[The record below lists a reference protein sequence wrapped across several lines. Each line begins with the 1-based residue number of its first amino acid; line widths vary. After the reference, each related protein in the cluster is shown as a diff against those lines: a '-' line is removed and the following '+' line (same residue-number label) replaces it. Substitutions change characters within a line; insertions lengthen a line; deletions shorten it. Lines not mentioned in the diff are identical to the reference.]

1 MNIILEKIKTT
12 IKKEI
17 KEFEKQ
23 FQSIIIQNNN
33 IPIIDDITHYIIHR
47 KGKLIRPI
55 FVFLI
60 AKMLGTIQKKT
71 YHTACLIELIH
82 TATLVHDDVIDNSFL
97 RRGSFSINAIW
108 KNKIAVLI
116 GDYLL
121 SKSLLI
127 ATNNN
132 YYDLLKIICKTI
144 RNMSEGELLQIEKSK
159 KLNVT
164 EKIYNQ
170 IIYHKTASLIAT
182 SCEAGARSVNTDE
195 KTALK
200 MRKFGIFTGIAF
212 QIKDDL
218 FDYEEKDEK
227 CMGKP
232 VGIDLREKKITLP
245 LIHTIQKASKK
256 DQKCI
261 LNYIKHYDEKKR
273 HKIISYVKKYGGLE
287 YATQKMIKFRN
298 NALKILED
306 YPEGII
312 KKALKIMVNFI
323 IERNQ

>member
-1 MNIILEKIKTT
+1 MKIILEEIKTT

-17 KEFEKQ
+17 EKFEKQ
-23 FQSIIIQNNN
+23 FIYIIKSNVSL
-33 IPIIDDITHYIIHR
+33 IDQITHYLTHR
-47 KGKLIRPI
+47 KGKLIRPM

-60 AKMLGTIQKKT
+60 AKMLGNIQKKT

-82 TATLVHDDVIDNSFL
+82 TATLVHDDVIDNSLL
-97 RRGSFSINAIW
+97 RRDSFSINAIW

-132 YYDLLKIICKTI
+132 YYDLLKIVCKTI
-144 RNMSEGELLQIEKSK
+144 KNMSEGELLQMEKSK
-159 KLNVT
+159 KLNIS
-164 EKIYNQ
+164 EKIYNR
-170 IIYHKTASLIAT
+170 IIYHKTASLIAA

-200 MRKFGIFTGIAF
+200 MRKFGIFAGIAF

-218 FDYEEKDEK
+218 FDYEEKNESFT
-227 CMGKP
+227 GKP

-245 LIHTIQKASKK
+245 LIYTIQKASQK
-256 DQKCI
+256 DQQHI
-261 LNYIKHYDEKKR
+261 LNYIKNYDNKKR
-273 HKIISYVKKYGGLE
+273 YKIIDYVKKYGGLE
-287 YATQKMIKFRN
+287 YATKKMIRFRN
-298 NALKILED
+298 NALEILEI
-306 YPEGII
+306 YPEGTI
-312 KKALKIMVNFI
+312 KRALKMMVNFI
-323 IERNQ
+323 VERNR

>member
-1 MNIILEKIKTT
+1 MKIILEKIKNT
-12 IKKEI
+12 IKEEI

-23 FQSIIIQNNN
+23 FATVIKSNT
-33 IPIIDDITHYIIHR
+33 PLIDQITHYIIDK

-82 TATLVHDDVIDNSFL
+82 TATLIHDDVIDNSSI

-132 YYDLLKIICKTI
+132 YYDLLKIVCKTI
-144 RNMSEGELLQIEKSK
+144 KDMSEGELLQMEKSK
-159 KLNVT
+159 KLNIT

-170 IIYHKTASLIAT
+170 IIYHKTASLIAA

-200 MRKFGIFTGIAF
+200 MRKFGIFAGIAF

-218 FDYEEKDEK
+218 FDYEEKNRNLT
-227 CMGKP
+227 GKP

-245 LIHTIQKASKK
+245 LIHAIQKASKK
-256 DQKCI
+256 DQKRI
-261 LNYIKHYDEKKR
+261 LNYIKNYDEKKR
-273 HKIISYVKKYGGLE
+273 YQIIDYVKKYGGLE
-287 YATQKMIKFRN
+287 YATEKMIKFRN
-298 NALKILED
+298 NALKILEL
-306 YPEGII
+306 YPEGGI
-312 KKALKIMVNFI
+312 KETLKIMVNFI

>member
-1 MNIILEKIKTT
+1 MKIILEKIKIS

-17 KEFEKQ
+17 QEFEKQ
-23 FQSIIIQNNN
+23 FFNTIKSN
-33 IPIIDDITHYIIHR
+33 IPLINKITDYISHR
-47 KGKLIRPI
+47 KGKLIRPM

-60 AKMLGTIQKKT
+60 AKMLGKIQKKT

-82 TATLVHDDVIDNSFL
+82 TATLVHDDVIDNSSL

-132 YYDLLKIICKTI
+132 YYDLLKIVCTTI
-144 RNMSEGELLQIEKSK
+144 QDMSEGELLQMEKSK
-159 KLNVT
+159 KLNIT
-164 EKIYNQ
+164 EEIYNQ
-170 IIYHKTASLIAT
+170 IIYQKTGSLIAA
-182 SCEAGARSVNTDE
+182 SCEAGARSVYADE

-200 MRKFGIFTGIAF
+200 MKKFGMLAGIAF

-218 FDYEEKDEK
+218 FDYEEKNENFT
-227 CMGKP
+227 GKP
-232 VGIDLREKKITLP
+232 VGIDLKEKKITLP
-245 LIHTIQKASKK
+245 LIYTIQKATKK

-261 LNYIKHYDEKKR
+261 LNHIKNYNENKR
-273 HKIISYVKKYGGLE
+273 HEIIYYVKKYRGLE
-287 YATQKMIKFRN
+287 YATKKMIKLRN
-298 NALKILED
+298 NALEILKI
-306 YPEGII
+306 YPEGTI
-312 KKALKIMVNFI
+312 KEALKTMVNFI
-323 IERNQ
+323 VERNQ

>member
-1 MNIILEKIKTT
+1 MKIVLEKIKDP

-23 FQSIIIQNNN
+23 FFNILKSNVTIIEQ
-33 IPIIDDITHYIIHR
+33 ITHYIIHR

-60 AKMLGTIQKKT
+60 AKMLGTIRKKT

-82 TATLVHDDVIDNSFL
+82 TATLVHDDVIDNSSL

-116 GDYLL
+116 GDYFL
-121 SKSLLI
+121 SKSLLL
-127 ATNNN
+127 ATENN

-144 RNMSEGELLQIEKSK
+144 KDMSEGELLQIEKSK
-159 KLNVT
+159 NLNIT
-164 EKIYNQ
+164 EEIYNQ
-170 IIYHKTASLIAT
+170 IIYHKTASLISA
-182 SCEAGARSVNTDE
+182 SCECGALSVNADK

-200 MRKFGIFTGIAF
+200 MREFGIFTGIAF

-218 FDYEEKDEK
+218 FDYEEKSNNFT
-227 CMGKP
+227 GKP
-232 VGIDLREKKITLP
+232 IGIDLREKKITLP
-245 LIHTIQKASKK
+245 LIYTIKKASKE

-261 LNYIKHYDEKKR
+261 LNSIKNYDENKR
-273 HKIISYVKKYGGLE
+273 HKIIYYVKKYGGLE

-298 NALKILED
+298 EALKILEI
-306 YPEGII
+306 YPEGTI
-312 KKALKIMVNFI
+312 KESLKIMVNFI

>member
-1 MNIILEKIKTT
+1 MKIILEKIKIT
-12 IKKEI
+12 IKEEI

-23 FQSIIIQNNN
+23 FENVIKNSN
-33 IPIIDDITHYIIHR
+33 IPLIDNITSYIIHR

-55 FVFLI
+55 FILLI
-60 AKMLGTIQKKT
+60 AKMLGDIQKKT

-82 TATLVHDDVIDNSFL
+82 TATLVHDDVIDNSSL

-132 YYDLLKIICKTI
+132 YYDLLKVVCKTI
-144 RNMSEGELLQIEKSK
+144 ENMSLGELLQIEKTK
-159 KLNVT
+159 NLNIT

-170 IIYHKTASLIAT
+170 IIYHKTASLIAA

-200 MRKFGIFTGIAF
+200 MRKFGTLTGIAF

-218 FDYEEKDEK
+218 FDYENKNESNT
-227 CMGKP
+227 GKP

-245 LIHTIQKASKK
+245 LIYAIQKASKK
-256 DQKCI
+256 DQKCM
-261 LNYIKHYDEKKR
+261 LHYIENYDEEKR
-273 HKIISYVKKYGGLE
+273 YKIINYVKKYGGLE
-287 YATQKMIKFRN
+287 YATQKMIKLRN
-298 NALKILED
+298 NALKILEF
-306 YPEGII
+306 YPEGKI
-312 KKALKIMVNFI
+312 KEALKIMVNFVV
-323 IERNQ
+323 ERNQ

>member
-1 MNIILEKIKTT
+1 MKIILEKIKTT

-23 FQSIIIQNNN
+23 FANIIKSN
-33 IPIIDDITHYIIHR
+33 ISLIDKINHYIIHR

-60 AKMLGTIQKKT
+60 AKMLGKIEKKT

-82 TATLVHDDVIDNSFL
+82 TATLVHDDVIDNSSL
-97 RRGSFSINAIW
+97 RRGFFSINAIW

-132 YYDLLKIICKTI
+132 YHDLLKIVCNTI
-144 RNMSEGELLQIEKSK
+144 KDMSEGELLQMEKSE
-159 KLNVT
+159 KLNIT

-170 IIYHKTASLIAT
+170 IIYHKTASLIAA
-182 SCEAGARSVNTDE
+182 SCEAGARSVNTNE

-200 MRKFGIFTGIAF
+200 MRKFGIFIGIAF

-218 FDYEEKDEK
+218 FDYEEKNESFT
-227 CMGKP
+227 GKP

-245 LIHTIQKASKK
+245 LIHAIQNATKK

-261 LNYIKHYDEKKR
+261 LDYIKNYDEGKR
-273 HKIISYVKKYGGLE
+273 HKIIDYVKKYGGLE

-298 NALKILED
+298 NALKILEL
-306 YPEGII
+306 YPEGAI
-312 KKALKIMVNFI
+312 KETLKIMVNFI
-323 IERNQ
+323 VERNQ

>member
-1 MNIILEKIKTT
+1 MEIILEKIKAT

-17 KEFEKQ
+17 KEFERQ
-23 FQSIIIQNNN
+23 FSDTIKNN
-33 IPIIDDITHYIIHR
+33 IPIINKITHYIIHR

-60 AKMLGTIQKKT
+60 AKMLGNIQKKT

-82 TATLVHDDVIDNSFL
+82 TATLVHDDVIDNSSL
-97 RRGSFSINAIW
+97 RRGTFSINAIW
-108 KNKIAVLI
+108 KNKIAVLM

-127 ATNNN
+127 ATDNN
-132 YYDLLKIICKTI
+132 YYDLLKIVCKTI
-144 RNMSEGELLQIEKSK
+144 KDMSQGELLQIEKSK
-159 KLNVT
+159 NLDIT

-170 IIYHKTASLIAT
+170 IIYHKTASLIAA
-182 SCEAGARSVNTDE
+182 SCEAGARSVSTDE

-200 MRKFGIFTGIAF
+200 MREFGIFTGIAF

-218 FDYEEKDEK
+218 FDYEEKNNNFI
-227 CMGKP
+227 GKP

-245 LIHTIQKASKK
+245 LIYAIKKASKK

-261 LNYIKHYDEKKR
+261 LNYIRNYDEKKR
-273 HKIISYVKKYGGLE
+273 HQIMDYVKKYGGLE

-298 NALKILED
+298 NALKILEF
-306 YPEGII
+306 YPEGKI
-312 KKALKIMVNFI
+312 KETLKIMVNFVV
-323 IERNQ
+323 ERNQ

>member
-1 MNIILEKIKTT
+1 MNIVLEKIKNT

-17 KEFEKQ
+17 EEFEKQ
-23 FQSIIIQNNN
+23 FQNIIQDND
-33 IPIIDDITHYIIHR
+33 IPIIDKITHYIIHR

-55 FVFLI
+55 LIFLI
-60 AKMLGTIQKKT
+60 AKMLGNIQKKT

-82 TATLVHDDVIDNSFL
+82 IATLVHDDVIDNSFL

-144 RNMSEGELLQIEKSK
+144 KDMSEGELLQIEKSR
-159 KLNVT
+159 KLNIT

-170 IIYHKTASLIAT
+170 IVYHKTASLIAT
-182 SCEAGARSVNTDE
+182 SCEAGSRSVNTNE

-218 FDYEEKDEK
+218 FDYEEKNEK
-227 CMGKP
+227 LIGKP
-232 VGIDLREKKITLP
+232 VGIDFREKKMTLP
-245 LIHTIQKASKK
+245 LIYTIQKASKK

-261 LNYIKHYDEKKR
+261 LNYIKNYDEKKR
-273 HKIISYVKKYGGLE
+273 YKIINYVKKYGGLE

-298 NALKILED
+298 NALKILEI
-306 YPEGII
+306 YPEGTI
-312 KKALKIMVNFI
+312 KDALKTMVNFI

>member
-1 MNIILEKIKTT
+1 MKIILEKIKNT

-23 FQSIIIQNNN
+23 FETIIKSN
-33 IPIIDDITHYIIHR
+33 IPLIDQITHYIIHK

-60 AKMLGTIQKKT
+60 AKMLGPIQKK
-71 YHTACLIELIH
+71 HIILLVIELIH
-82 TATLVHDDVIDNSFL
+82 TATLIHDDVIDNSSL

-132 YYDLLKIICKTI
+132 YYDLLKIVCKTI
-144 RNMSEGELLQIEKSK
+144 KDMSEGELLQMEKSK
-159 KLNVT
+159 KLNIT
-164 EKIYNQ
+164 EKIYDQ
-170 IIYHKTASLIAT
+170 IIYHKTASLIAA

-200 MRKFGIFTGIAF
+200 MREFGILAGIAF

-218 FDYEEKDEK
+218 FDYEDEEKNK
-227 CMGKP
+227 NLTGKP

-245 LIHTIQKASKK
+245 LIHTIQNASKK
-256 DQKCI
+256 DQKRI
-261 LNYIKHYDEKKR
+261 LNYIKNYDEKKR
-273 HKIISYVKKYGGLE
+273 YQIIDYVKKYGGLK
-287 YATQKMIKFRN
+287 YATEKMIKFRN
-298 NALKILED
+298 DALKILEL
-306 YPEGII
+306 YPEGVI
-312 KKALKIMVNFI
+312 KETLKIMVNFI

>member
-1 MNIILEKIKTT
+1 MKIILEKVKIP

-23 FQSIIIQNNN
+23 FVNVIKSN
-33 IPIIDDITHYIIHR
+33 ITLIDKITHYLIHR

-60 AKMLGTIQKKT
+60 AKMLGKIQKKT

-82 TATLVHDDVIDNSFL
+82 TATLVHDDVIDNSSL

-108 KNKIAVLI
+108 KNKTAVLI

-121 SKSLLI
+121 SKSLLL
-127 ATNNN
+127 ATDNN
-132 YYDLLKIICKTI
+132 YYDLLKIICKTVKD
-144 RNMSEGELLQIEKSK
+144 MSEGELLQMEKSK
-159 KLNVT
+159 KLDIT

-170 IIYHKTASLIAT
+170 IIYHKTASLIAA
-182 SCEAGARSVNTDE
+182 SCECGARSVNADE

-200 MRKFGIFTGIAF
+200 MRKFGIFAGIAF

-218 FDYEEKDEK
+218 FDYEEKSNNFT
-227 CMGKP
+227 GKP
-232 VGIDLREKKITLP
+232 IGIDLREKKITLP
-245 LIHTIQKASKK
+245 LIYTIRKASKE
-256 DQKCI
+256 DQKWI
-261 LNYIKHYDEKKR
+261 LNSIKNYDEKKK
-273 HKIISYVKKYGGLE
+273 HQIINCIKKYGGLE

-298 NALKILED
+298 DALKILEN
-306 YPEGII
+306 YPEGAI
-312 KKALKIMVNFI
+312 KEALKIMINFI

>member
-1 MNIILEKIKTT
+1 MKIVLEEIKNI

-23 FQSIIIQNNN
+23 FSNVIKSN
-33 IPIIDDITHYIIHR
+33 IPLIDKITHYIIHR

-60 AKMLGTIQKKT
+60 AKMLGTIQNKT

-82 TATLVHDDVIDNSFL
+82 TATLVHDDVIDNSSL

-132 YYDLLKIICKTI
+132 YYDLLKIVCKTI
-144 RNMSEGELLQIEKSK
+144 KDMSEGELLQMEKSK
-159 KLNVT
+159 KLNIT
-164 EKIYNQ
+164 EKIYNK
-170 IIYHKTASLIAT
+170 IIYHKTASLIAA

-200 MRKFGIFTGIAF
+200 MREFGIMTGTAF

-218 FDYEEKDEK
+218 FDYEEENKNLT
-227 CMGKP
+227 GKP
-232 VGIDLREKKITLP
+232 IGIDLKEKKITLP
-245 LIHTIQKASKK
+245 LIYAIQKASIK

-261 LNYIKHYDEKKR
+261 LNYIRNYDEKKR
-273 HKIISYVKKYGGLE
+273 HIIIDYVKKYGGLE

-298 NALKILED
+298 NALKILEL
-306 YPEGII
+306 YPEGTI
-312 KKALKIMVNFI
+312 KEALKIMVNFI
-323 IERNQ
+323 VERNQ